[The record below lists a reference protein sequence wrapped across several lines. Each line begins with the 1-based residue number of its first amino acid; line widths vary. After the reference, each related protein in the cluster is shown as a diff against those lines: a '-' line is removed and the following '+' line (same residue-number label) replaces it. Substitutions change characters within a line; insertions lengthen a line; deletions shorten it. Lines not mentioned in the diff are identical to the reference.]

1 MVHYQVLWARYE
13 GNVLKFSWYSQS
25 TTYNYPSR
33 SLTLAPGCRGGY
45 TLSVT
50 FVFKNRLDL
59 PPLQS
64 RPVPSTCQTVYTN
77 EFWLLEI
84 GHILGV
90 SAANVAVF
98 GPEMGRSC
106 DELHNGSEFAVYTK
120 RIYRMMANHGYSTL
134 YCSTID
140 ADGHVTTCSLSLV
153 FTWFTT
159 LCTVT
164 TNQTCFN
171 YSYLKA
177 HSKDL
182 SSQLS
187 WWHRYLTHGC

>member
-1 MVHYQVLWARYE
+1 MILTIHNVQLSIQVLDQHLDAGAAIPW
-13 GNVLKFSWYSQS
+13 VWLLFSRTDWICLL
-25 TTYNYPSR
+25 YN
-33 SLTLAPGCRGGY
+33 
-45 TLSVT
+45 
-50 FVFKNRLDL
+50 LDL
-59 PPLQS
+59 FPPRARQF
-64 RPVPSTCQTVYTN
+64 TQT

-106 DELHNGSEFAVYTK
+106 DDLHNGSEFAVYTK